1 MSTFLEKISYWST
14 KHIYKIPQAMIVILI
29 FTTLFQNEAI
39 NIKNILSSKIQMI
52 LPASTINSLTK
63 LHLSQKDLLTIWAF
77 LLVIHAITFV
87 LTALEQFL
95 NDYNYIIIGSGGTVL
110 FHLNSIILLT
120 VLIYNSLYSPK
131 ITIQSIH
138 FTALYCSFVII
149 SACLF
154 ASIFCIS
161 YGANLLRLLIK
172 INDKEFSLKKRI
184 VLNLFFWPIIIYFFV
199 NFRQALPK

>member
-14 KHIYKIPQAMIVILI
+14 KQIYKIPQAMIVILI

-77 LLVIHAITFV
+77 LLVIHAITFA

-95 NDYNYIIIGSGGTVL
+95 KDYSYIIIGAVL
-110 FHLNSIILLT
+110 FHVNSIILLT
-120 VLIYNSLYSPK
+120 VLIHNSLYSPS
-131 ITIQSIH
+131 ITIHSVH
-138 FTALYCSFVII
+138 FTGLYYSFVIV
-149 SACLF
+149 SAGLF

-161 YGANLLRLLIK
+161 YCANLLRLLIK

-184 VLNLFFWPIIIYFFV
+184 VLNLFFWPIVIYFCF
-199 NFRQALPK
+199 NLIKFLPI